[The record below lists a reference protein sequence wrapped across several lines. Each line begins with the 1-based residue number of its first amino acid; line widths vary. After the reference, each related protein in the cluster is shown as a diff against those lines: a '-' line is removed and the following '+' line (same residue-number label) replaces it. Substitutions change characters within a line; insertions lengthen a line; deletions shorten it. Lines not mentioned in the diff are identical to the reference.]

1 MHTKLPTLLATSDVR
16 GSQQGESHG
25 GIFRIDFDDRSGS
38 QLVDWNTSKIDFAG
52 RGADRGLRGIAFDGD
67 AIYVAAS
74 DELFCYDRGF
84 AVRNSF
90 RSRYLKHCHEICR
103 KDRHVFLTS
112 TGFDSL
118 LAFNLDTASFDW
130 GFQLRHTYGRWS
142 GHTFDPQSGTGPA
155 AVNDFHINMVHVD
168 DAGIFISGLKTEA
181 LLHLSSNWEVAEVC
195 SLPAGVH
202 NARPWKNGVL
212 FNDTASDCVRHV
224 AREGGE
230 TAFSIV
236 RYDDALIEHA
246 TVDDSK
252 IARQAFGRGLAVH
265 DDRFIVGGSSPSTIT
280 LYDADN
286 RQMVAS
292 VNLSMDI
299 RNAIHGLEIW
309 PYA

>member
-1 MHTKLPTLLATSDVR
+1 
-16 GSQQGESHG
+16 
-25 GIFRIDFDDRSGS
+25 
-38 QLVDWNTSKIDFAG
+38 
-52 RGADRGLRGIAFDGD
+52 
-67 AIYVAAS
+67 
-74 DELFCYDRGF
+74 
-84 AVRNSF
+84 
-90 RSRYLKHCHEICR
+90 
-103 KDRHVFLTS
+103 
-112 TGFDSL
+112 
-118 LAFNLDTASFDW
+118 
-130 GFQLRHTYGRWS
+130 
-142 GHTFDPQSGTGPA
+142 
-155 AVNDFHINMVHVD
+155 MVHVD